1 MKKLIIIGL
10 AIIGGFTANAQQ
22 DAMFTHY
29 AFNTLAINPG
39 YAGSRDALTIT
50 GLHRSQWVG
59 FDGAPTTQTLT
70 AHMPFMNDKIGV
82 GLSILNDAIGPINQT
97 SFYADFAYKLPIG
110 EKGKLAF
117 GLKGG
122 INLMQGGLN
131 TLALDDGTPDDAFAN
146 NIQSD
151 ILPNFGF
158 GLYYSTTKWYVGL
171 STPKLLENDFTS
183 NSTSGNVNAGSEQR
197 HFFAIAGTVYDLTE
211 DGSLKIKPTTFI
223 KVTAGAP
230 IEADLTAML
239 IIKDKVEVGLMG
251 RTGDAVGLLLGYNF
265 TDQLR
270 FGYSFDWSFVNRT
283 GRYNAGSH
291 EVMLRYDFIMKDKG
305 RIRSPRYF

>member
-1 MKKLIIIGL
+1 MKRIIIAGL
-10 AIIGGFTANAQQ
+10 ALIGGFTASAQQ

-70 AHMPFMNDKIGV
+70 AHMPFLNDKIGV

-97 SFYADFAYKLPIG
+97 SFNADFAYKLPIG

-131 TLALDDGTPDDAFAN
+131 TLALDDGTPDDAFTN
-146 NIQSD
+146 NIESD

-158 GLYYSTTKWYVGL
+158 GLYYSTTKWYAGL
-171 STPKLLENDFTS
+171 STPRLMENDFES
-183 NSTSGNVNAGSEQR
+183 NSTTGTASVASEKR
-197 HFFAIAGTVYDLTE
+197 HYFAIAGTVFNLNET
-211 DGSLKIKPTTFI
+211 GSLKLKPTTFV
-223 KVTAGAP
+223 KVTVGAP

-251 RTGDAVGLLLGYNF
+251 RTGDALGLLLGYNF

-270 FGYSFDWSFVNRT
+270 FGYSFDWSFVNST
-283 GRYNAGSH
+283 GKYNAGSH